1 MGISKSKTRNRSK
14 RILINEH
21 ESGRFA
27 ARVNLRGISR
37 NDGKN
42 NKVNEKLRRG
52 IYDAYT
58 GLNSR
63 RTVCLLQSQTAKHKR
78 SSNPNRNNRR
88 TRTAFVDSLLRL
100 LMSNGPLRE
109 GRR

>member
-1 MGISKSKTRNRSK
+1 MGINKSKTRNRSK

-27 ARVNLRGISR
+27 VKINLRDTSR

-42 NKVNEKLRRG
+42 NKVDKEFRRD

-58 GLNSR
+58 GLNSK

-88 TRTAFVDSLLRL
+88 TRTAFVDSLLR
-100 LMSNGPLRE
+100 
-109 GRR
+109 

>member
-1 MGISKSKTRNRSK
+1 MGTSKSKTRNRSK
-14 RILINEH
+14 RILTNEH

-27 ARVNLRGISR
+27 AKVNPRDTSR

-42 NKVNEKLRRG
+42 NKVDEEFRRG
-52 IYDAYT
+52 IYDTYP

-63 RTVCLLQSQTAKHKR
+63 KIVCLLQSQTAKHKR

-88 TRTAFVDSLLRL
+88 TRTAFVDSLLR
-100 LMSNGPLRE
+100 
-109 GRR
+109 

>member
-1 MGISKSKTRNRSK
+1 MGTSKSKIRNRSK
-14 RILINEH
+14 RILTNKH

-27 ARVNLRGISR
+27 VRVNPRGTSR

-42 NKVNEKLRRG
+42 NKVDEEFRRG

-58 GLNSR
+58 GFNSR

-78 SSNPNRNNRR
+78 SSNPNGNNRR
-88 TRTAFVDSLLRL
+88 TRIAFVDSLLR
-100 LMSNGPLRE
+100 
-109 GRR
+109 